1 MTEQQR
7 QGTIGVRDAGPED
20 AEFLIDMLLEA
31 VNWTGE
37 ERMKRRQLL
46 RDKTLSHYVAGWQR
60 AGDLGVIA
68 VDTGGP
74 AGLQIPIGAA
84 WLRRFDSHHPGYGYV
99 ADDVP
104 ELSIGVAQQHR
115 RRGIGSGLLRTLFA
129 RAEAA
134 GIRRVSVSVEDGN
147 PSESLFAAAGFTVV
161 GRNGNADTMV
171 LDLSAADA

>member
-7 QGTIGVRDAGPED
+7 QSTIGVRDAGPED

-37 ERMKRRQLL
+37 ERMRRRQLL

-68 VDTGGP
+68 VDTAGP
-74 AGLQIPIGAA
+74 AGLQIPVGAA
-84 WLRRFDSHHPGYGYV
+84 WIRRFDSHHPGHGYV

-104 ELSIGVAQQHR
+104 ELSIGVSEHQR
-115 RRGIGSGLLRTLFA
+115 RRGIGTGLLRTLCT
-129 RAEAA
+129 RAKTA
-134 GIRRVSVSVEDGN
+134 GVQRISASVEDGN
-147 PSESLFAAAGFTVV
+147 PSRSLFDAAGFTVV
-161 GRNGNADTMV
+161 ERKDNADTLL
-171 LDLSAADA
+171 LDLGNIPA